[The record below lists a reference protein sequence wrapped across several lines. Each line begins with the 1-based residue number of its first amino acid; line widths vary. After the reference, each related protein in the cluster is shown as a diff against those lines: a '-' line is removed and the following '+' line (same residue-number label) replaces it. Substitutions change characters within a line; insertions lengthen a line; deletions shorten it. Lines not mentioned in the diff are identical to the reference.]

1 MSNEVRIVQWDET
14 LKQGFFDF
22 ARFVHPKEDGL
33 KERMQWFTFGAK
45 LAEAN
50 TNLPG
55 LAIVKDNGEIIGQ
68 FMMSPFEF
76 HLRQKKY
83 VGYFGY
89 DFFVKEEYRS
99 RGAGALLFV
108 QGVRV
113 YAPFIGVGL
122 THIVEKI
129 SKAAGI
135 QTIGLLKNFVWMRN
149 PVSLSSQ
156 FLKPRLVKSPP
167 ENVKPD
173 SEAVFPNEV
182 DISGL
187 KFERSNSV
195 PEDLAASCSDEVL
208 EPVRSAEFLKWRFWD
223 CPWAYGVYINHNSV
237 GPLWLVVRAV
247 SFQGM
252 RLLMV
257 VDHRFPSAK
266 PESVE
271 IILKAAKRISEDAHL
286 EGVVVASTHVPMEDV
301 LKREGFLAA
310 GRPSS
315 VIAYLPS
322 EEFSPPVKSI
332 HLTMADSD
340 LDFIFP
346 VAQ

>member
-1 MSNEVRIVQWDET
+1 MSNEVRIVQWDDT
-14 LKQGFFDF
+14 IKQGYFDF
-22 ARFVHPKEDGL
+22 ASFVHPQEVGL
-33 KERMQWFTFGAK
+33 KERMQWFTSGDK
-45 LAEAN
+45 LAASN
-50 TNLPG
+50 VSLPG
-55 LAIVKDNGEIIGQ
+55 LAVVKDDGEIIGQ

-83 VGYFGY
+83 AGYFGY

-108 QGVRV
+108 QGVRL
-113 YAPFIGVGL
+113 YAPFVGVGL

-135 QTIGLLKNFVWMRN
+135 QTIGLLKNFLWMKN

-156 FLKPRLVKSPP
+156 FLKNRLIKSPQ
-167 ENVKPD
+167 ENVKPAV
-173 SEAVFPNEV
+173 EAALPNEADV
-182 DISGL
+182 SGL
-187 KFERSNSV
+187 KFQRISSV
-195 PEDLAASCSDEVL
+195 PEEIAPACSEEVL

-237 GPLWLVVRAV
+237 GPLWLVVRTV

-252 RLLMV
+252 SVLMI
-257 VDHRFPSAK
+257 VDHRTPSAK
-266 PESVE
+266 PETVE
-271 IILKAAKRISEDAHL
+271 IILKAAKVICEDMRL
-286 EGVVVASTHVPMEDV
+286 EGVVIASTHLPMEEI

-322 EEFSPPVKSI
+322 EEFSPPVKAI

-346 VAQ
+346 TVQ